1 MKLRS
6 ILVGGALFASALSGT
21 AFAQVSNCP
30 FNISEVTPTGTPD
43 ALRDSVLLLRY
54 ARGVRGAGLVAGM
67 TPALVATDIENR
79 IAANLSRL
87 DMNGNGIVDEDDATI
102 IARITLG
109 YRDDAWY
116 TPTTPANNMG
126 SNYASRTVSANIK
139 KFVDAGCVPITMTS
153 LTADQIAASRF
164 LIQST
169 FGPSL
174 NDIVS
179 FLALPGANHN
189 QRVTAWI
196 NSQTA
201 ARTGETHFQYVT
213 ARKAEYDAAARTFY
227 SEMSREAFWKQALK
241 NNDQLRQRMAFA
253 LSQVL
258 VVSANG
264 GSNDPF
270 ELAAYLDI
278 LADNAFGNYR
288 DILKRIA
295 LSPAQGRY
303 LSHLRNDGQSSNPNE
318 NFAREILQ
326 LFAVG
331 LFDLD
336 QNGEKKLNAGN
347 PIASYD
353 EDIVKGFAKIFTG
366 FAFDDPYCKTGDPG
380 WRIQVGD
387 GSATACRDTYG
398 DPHPSWF
405 WEPGRDD
412 LGANFPPVLAG
423 WTRSLVAFPGRH
435 SAQSKQLLRYANYP
449 EISGIAACTTV
460 NPASGVNPIA
470 LASAASPNGGLLPAP
485 PTDSSLTRTRVS
497 VAEANKALEAGI
509 DNIFCHPNVGP
520 FISKH
525 LIKFFVTSNPTP
537 DYVGRVTAVFNNN
550 GSGVRGDMR
559 AVITAVLTDV
569 EAVTP
574 ASSTVTLTKFG
585 KLREPVIRYAHI
597 LRAFN
602 ATKSNG
608 RYEFH
613 YGQDDPEGGLAQAP
627 LQSPTVFNYYN
638 PEYSPPGYIS
648 AASAIGPEF
657 EITTTTSIASAQNQF
672 GGVVTGRATNNKLY
686 RQGGYV
692 RLGDGC
698 NDGTNAAICLLSNLE
713 DLYSLQGDSVQLFNY
728 INLVLL
734 GGTLSDTV
742 RGTLVTALDTS
753 YPVPTVPAANATTAT
768 IDTYQNRRAD
778 RVKGAL
784 WLAVHMPE
792 FQIQR

>member
-6 ILVGGALFASALSGT
+6 ILVGGALFASAFSATT

-30 FNISEVTPTGTPD
+30 FNISEATPTGTPD

-79 IAANLSRL
+79 IAANLARL

-102 IARITLG
+102 IARITFG
-109 YRDDAWY
+109 YRDSAWY
-116 TPTTPANNMG
+116 TPTTPANNLG
-126 SNYASRTVSANIK
+126 SNYASRTISASIK
-139 KFVDAGCVPITMTS
+139 KFVDAGCAPMTMTS
-153 LTADQIAASRF
+153 LTADQVAASRF
-164 LIQST
+164 LMQST

-179 FLALPGANHN
+179 FLALPGANHS

-201 ARTGETHFQYVT
+201 TRTGETHFQYLM
-213 ARKAEYDAAARTFY
+213 ARKAEYDAANRQFY

-303 LSHLRNDGQSSNPNE
+303 LSHLRNDGQSANPNE

-336 QNGEKKLNAGN
+336 MTGEKKLNAGN

-366 FAFDDPYCKTGDPG
+366 FAFDDPYCKAGDPG
-380 WRIQVGD
+380 WGIALANC
-387 GSATACRDTYG
+387 SDTYG

-423 WTRSLVAFPGRH
+423 WTRSMVAFPGRH
-435 SAQSKQLLRYANYP
+435 SAQSKQLLRYAPYAGSVASCN
-449 EISGIAACTTV
+449 AA
-460 NPASGVNPIA
+460 IA
-470 LASAASPNGGLLPAP
+470 LASAATNPGLLAAP
-485 PTDSSLTRTRVS
+485 DITGSTISRTKVS
-497 VAEANKALEAGI
+497 VAQANAALEAGI

-537 DYVGRVTAVFNNN
+537 EYVGRVTAVFNNN

-559 AVITAVLTDV
+559 AVINAVLTDV

-574 ASSTVTLTKFG
+574 ASSGVTLAKFG
-585 KLREPVIRYAHI
+585 KLREPVIRFAHI

-602 ATKSNG
+602 ATKANG

-627 LQSPTVFNYYN
+627 LLSPTVFNYYN
-638 PEYSPPGYIS
+638 PEFSPPGYIS
-648 AASAIGPEF
+648 SASAIGPEF
-657 EITTTTSIASAQNQF
+657 EITTTTSIASAQNQY
-672 GGVVTGRATNNKLY
+672 GNMVTGRAWNNKLY
-686 RQGGYV
+686 RQSGFMY
-692 RLGDGC
+692 LGDGC
-698 NDGTNAAICLLSNLE
+698 NDGANAAICLLSNYE
-713 DLYSLQGDSVQLFNY
+713 DLYSLQGDATQLFNY

-734 GGTLSDTV
+734 GGTLSDAV
-742 RGTLVTALDTS
+742 RNNLVTTLDTA
-753 YPVPTVPAANATTAT
+753 YPVPVVPAANASTGT
-768 IDTYQNRRAD
+768 IDTYQNRRSD

>member
-6 ILVGGALFASALSGT
+6 ILVGGALFASAFSATT

-30 FNISEVTPTGTPD
+30 FNISEATPTGTPD

-67 TPALVATDIENR
+67 TPALAATDIENR
-79 IAANLSRL
+79 IASNLLRL

-109 YRDDAWY
+109 YRESAWY
-116 TPTTPANNMG
+116 TPTLPASNLG
-126 SNYASRTVSANIK
+126 SNYASRTISASIK
-139 KFVDAGCVPITMTS
+139 KFVDAGCAPMAMTS
-153 LTADQIAASRF
+153 LTADQVAASRF
-164 LIQST
+164 LMQST

-179 FLALPGANHN
+179 FLALPGANHS

-196 NSQTA
+196 NAQTA
-201 ARTGETHFQYVT
+201 ARTGETHFQYVL
-213 ARKAEYDAAARTFY
+213 ARKAEYDAASRQFY

-303 LSHLRNDGQSSNPNE
+303 LSHLRNDGQSANPNE

-336 QNGEKKLNAGN
+336 MTGEKKLSGGN

-366 FAFDDPYCKTGDPG
+366 FAFDDPYCKVGDPG

-387 GSATACRDTYG
+387 GSVAACRDAYT
-398 DPHPSWF
+398 DQHPSWF
-405 WEPGRDD
+405 WEPGRTD
-412 LGANFPPVLAG
+412 LGPNFPPVLAG
-423 WTRSLVAFPGRH
+423 WTRSMVAFPGRH
-435 SAQSKQLLRYANYP
+435 SAQSKQLLRYPSYP
-449 EISGIAACTTV
+449 EIAGIAACTTV
-460 NPASGVNPIA
+460 NAASGVNPIT

-485 PTDSSLTRTRVS
+485 PTDATLSRTRVS

-537 DYVGRVTAVFNNN
+537 QYVGRVTAVFNNN

-559 AVITAVLTDV
+559 AVINAVLTDV
-569 EAVTP
+569 EAMTP
-574 ASSTVTLTKFG
+574 ATSGVAINKFG
-585 KLREPVIRYAHI
+585 KLREPVIRFAHI
-597 LRAFN
+597 LRAFD
-602 ATKSNG
+602 ATKANG

-627 LQSPTVFNYYN
+627 LLSPTVFNYYN
-638 PEYSPPGYIS
+638 PEFSPPGYIS
-648 AASAIGPEF
+648 SASAIGPEF
-657 EITTTTSIASAQNQF
+657 EITTTTSIASAQNQYLDWSL
-672 GGVVTGRATNNKLY
+672 RLARKLH
-686 RQGGYV
+686 RSKK
-692 RLGDGC
+692 
-698 NDGTNAAICLLSNLE
+698 A
-713 DLYSLQGDSVQLFNY
+713 
-728 INLVLL
+728 
-734 GGTLSDTV
+734 
-742 RGTLVTALDTS
+742 
-753 YPVPTVPAANATTAT
+753 
-768 IDTYQNRRAD
+768 
-778 RVKGAL
+778 
-784 WLAVHMPE
+784 
-792 FQIQR
+792 